1 MNTKRSQ
8 LWKGFLLRT
17 FYILE
22 EKIFPGKARQW
33 CGGFVSLPAVPLS
46 LRAWGRGAHQVSF
59 YFHIFLSSRPGSSKP
74 AMATWL
80 ALSLSLFRLLYP
92 PHCLSSI
99 HTSFFWDLTHLNNGL
114 AFTVHRRSETAQWDV
129 GQVAY
134 DTFVCHTLRNT
145 SYTVLTVCFSFK
157 HECPKT

>member
-8 LWKGFLLRT
+8 LWKGFLLGT

-80 ALSLSLFRLLYP
+80 ALSLSLSLSLFRLLYP
-92 PHCLSSI
+92 PHFLASI
-99 HTSFFWDLTHLNNGL
+99 HTSFFRDLTPLNNGL
-114 AFTVHRRSETAQWDV
+114 SFTVQRRLNQQSEMWV
-129 GQVAY
+129 KL
-134 DTFVCHTLRNT
+134 LRIH
-145 SYTVLTVCFSFK
+145 SYVT
-157 HECPKT
+157 H